1 MSGTGMFVDANM
13 LVLLIVGGTDPR
25 LIAKH
30 RRLQTF
36 GPKDYEQVVAM
47 VSGTDQVF
55 VTPNTLTEASNL
67 PAQHREPE
75 RSRFFDTLKSLIEL
89 SKEIVVAS
97 IEASRNSHF
106 HRLGLTDAALLEVVS
121 RETPLVTVDL
131 DLYLAATSKDPTSA
145 INYRHLQDA

>member
-1 MSGTGMFVDANM
+1 MSRGIFVDANL
-13 LVLLIVGGTDPR
+13 LVLLVVGSTDAR

-30 RRLQTF
+30 RRLREF
-36 GPKDYEQVVAM
+36 GPDDYERLVAM
-47 VSGTDQVF
+47 VSRAAHVL

-67 PAQHREPE
+67 LAQHREPE

-89 SKEIVVAS
+89 SKEIVVTS
-97 IEASRNSHF
+97 INASRNSHF

-131 DLYLAATSKDPTSA
+131 DLYLAATSKDPSSA
-145 INYRHLQDA
+145 VNYWHVHNV